1 MLVLPSSPL
10 ITPFSAEENNIE
22 SCDVRWE
29 TLCVYVHS
37 ESSTD
42 ERFLWKQKIFTQVKL
57 KGRRFCRLGYC
68 FCLLFAGGA
77 GIFLLSFWHRSMV
90 RSDQLIE
97 NEKHKWNSS
106 EFFLLIDLFRKI
118 SVWGLE
124 ENLPSETRHGSELY
138 CKKATIKA
146 LPLPFL
152 PMTSC
157 DLSISCESF
166 VIRRERAAIPV
177 RPLFCGTRCVLSANH
192 RWSVTSVQGCFVKAV
207 IVRWQKDGREN
218 AIAKEHFTGRSGG
231 QIKIQIKHTS
241 YEDQYSYF
249 CGSLGE
255 MGMNV
260 WECVWGEV
268 ALWNTVSWISCCVV
282 FHRSSVL
289 IP

>member
-22 SCDVRWE
+22 LCDVRWG

-42 ERFLWKQKIFTQVKL
+42 ERFLWKQKIFIQVKL
-57 KGRRFCRLGYC
+57 KGRRFRRLGYC
-68 FCLLFAGGA
+68 FCLLFAGSA

-97 NEKHKWNSS
+97 KEKHKWNSS
-106 EFFLLIDLFRKI
+106 DFFLLIDLFRRI

-124 ENLPSETRHGSELY
+124 ENLPSEARHESELY
-138 CKKATIKA
+138 CKK
-146 LPLPFL
+146 PLLKPCHFL
-152 PMTSC
+152 FFPWPLVTPASA
-157 DLSISCESF
+157 ESF

-207 IVRWQKDGREN
+207 IVRWQKDGRDN

-231 QIKIQIKHTS
+231 HIKIQIKHTS

-255 MGMNV
+255 MGMNT
-260 WECVWGEV
+260 WERLRGSSSLEYSE
-268 ALWNTVSWISCCVV
+268 LDELCCVPQ
-282 FHRSSVL
+282 VL
-289 IP
+289 SFNTLI